1 MAKSKEKVYR
11 KKSKASA
18 SEIKSDEVYVHDS
31 DDGGVKTDDDESI
44 ADSGSEVGWNSGDE
58 TAFNKNKGDDSSDDD
73 DEDFY
78 DEEDGL
84 QDGEVLL
91 SDLLGG
97 NSKFSSFPSASSS
110 SSKNTIDTRE
120 YFDNSADESEDDDDD
135 DEEEEDEEDESDEEG
150 GGEDNT
156 DDEDEEESEDD
167 DDSNDDSDGDNH
179 DGLLAMIDKYS
190 KGAGKKKS
198 VNHGAIVSQSAKESE
213 FSSMMG
219 AKGNNAVSMEELLGA
234 LEGSGGGDMTSMKQT
249 LTGLVQSKGPPKHV
263 DKVVAD
269 RVERSLSYKDKSEDM
284 KKWHDTVTDNKN
296 ARTLDLA
303 QDRRQLPS
311 YRSLIKNYEASTD
324 MEKEVQ
330 MILLNGKDEAGMEQ
344 AEEDELG
351 SSNLTQEE
359 LKARQDELGKV
370 RALLFYEQM
379 KRHRVN
385 KIKSKAYHRILK
397 RKKKREEEKGKEALQ
412 EMYDSEDDNE
422 QMKNMT
428 EEEAVRRIK
437 ERMDLRHHNT
447 SKWARMAAKHSN
459 GNKSLREAYHES
471 VLLGHE
477 LANKANN
484 ASSGPLEDGE
494 HSDEGHWS
502 DENTTGGKGKRS
514 TTKKAA
520 GDIVNALQAA
530 GEDVELDGK
539 YGGLYKM
546 DFMKKAK
553 ERQQD
558 RAREEATDILRD
570 LEEMEREADRGD
582 SSDEDGQ
589 KNKKGSKK
597 RSAEDMEKLSAARE
611 EMKAKMGGSSSMV
624 LSKASTGSST
634 SVSTGDNTEEHNP
647 WLNVTS
653 SQARSTEV
661 MAGKKSKKVKAD
673 SSNDVLLNTQSWD
686 DNKLLSGDGTF
697 QRDQNDNIKNNNEQ
711 TPSKSKKKKS
721 KGKKKASG
729 NDEASDSTSK
739 ETNEEVVV
747 KKPLMS
753 SNNQTQAALVSAA
766 FAGPDYE
773 DEFGA
778 LKEKMVDE
786 ELDIV
791 GKKRQ
796 IESADKAG
804 WGDWAGPGKVGVSQR
819 VVKKR
824 KHLLKNLEE
833 KAAQQRA
840 GRNDGQLANVIL
852 SERRVKTSSKYKI
865 ADIPHPFTSREEYER
880 SLQMPLGD
888 EWNAAHIVK
897 KNVKPEILTRAGR
910 IIEPISL
917 PKNYKKS
924 AASSTDTAKRI
935 IPNNGNKIAK
945 SKALNRTAKF
955 F

>member
-1 MAKSKEKVYR
+1 MAKSKAKVYQ
-11 KKSKASA
+11 KKAKATA
-18 SEIKSDEVYVHDS
+18 LEVKSDEVYVHDS
-31 DDGGVKTDDDESI
+31 DDGGVNTDDDESI
-44 ADSGSEVGWNSGDE
+44 ADSGSEVGWNSSDE
-58 TAFNKNKGDDSSDDD
+58 TAFNMNKGNGESDDD
-73 DEDFY
+73 DEY
-78 DEEDGL
+78 DDEDDL
-84 QDGEVLL
+84 QEGEVLL

-97 NSKFSSFPSASSS
+97 NSKFSTFPTSSS
-110 SSKNTIDTRE
+110 SSSTKNVINTRE
-120 YFDNSADESEDDDDD
+120 YFDNTEDEESDNEDEDDDLEDDEEDSEDDDA
-135 DEEEEDEEDESDEEG
+135 
-150 GGEDNT
+150 
-156 DDEDEEESEDD
+156 D
-167 DDSNDDSDGDNH
+167 DDSDEDNH

-190 KGAGKKKS
+190 KGAGKKKTS
-198 VNHGAIVSQSAKESE
+198 DNGTIVSQSAKESE

-219 AKGNNAVSMEELLGA
+219 AKGNNAVSMDELLGA
-234 LEGSGGGDMTSMKQT
+234 LEGSGGGDMTNMKQT

-263 DKVVAD
+263 DKVVAQ

-284 KKWHDTVTDNKN
+284 KKWNTTVAENKN

-311 YRSLIKNYEASTD
+311 YRSLIKNHEASTD

-330 MILLNGKDEAGMEQ
+330 MILLNGKDEAALEK

-351 SSNLTQEE
+351 SSNLTVEE

-412 EMYDSEDDNE
+412 EAYDSEDDNE

-477 LANKANN
+477 LTNKANN
-484 ASSGPLEDGE
+484 TSSGLNDNGD
-494 HSDEGHWS
+494 HSDDGHWS
-502 DENTTGGKGKRS
+502 DENTGSGGKDKRS

-520 GDIVNALQAA
+520 KDIANALQAA

-546 DFMKKAK
+546 EFMKKAK

-570 LEEMEREADRGD
+570 LEQMEREADRD
-582 SSDEDGQ
+582 SSDEEEKK
-589 KNKKGSKK
+589 KNKNQKK
-597 RSAEDMEKLSAARE
+597 RSAEEMEKLSAARE
-611 EMKAKMGGSSSMV
+611 EMKAKMGGSSSLV
-624 LSKASTGSST
+624 LNKTNSEASA
-634 SVSTGDNTEEHNP
+634 SVAAEESIQQNP
-647 WLNVTS
+647 WLNAPS
-653 SQARSTEV
+653 SRGRSDEV
-661 MAGKKSKKVKAD
+661 MAGKKAKKVKAD
-673 SSNDVLLNTQSWD
+673 SSNEVVLNAQAWD
-686 DNKLLSGDGTF
+686 DNEVFFSGVSNGGSADSSSKN
-697 QRDQNDNIKNNNEQ
+697 DQASN
-711 TPSKSKKKKS
+711 KSKKKKS
-721 KGKKKASG
+721 KKGKNKAA
-729 NDEASDSTSK
+729 ASDDENAADSTNNQTDEIS
-739 ETNEEVVV
+739 NA
-747 KKPLMS
+747 KKPLLSS
-753 SNNQTQAALVSAA
+753 SNKSQAALVSAA

-773 DEFGA
+773 SEFGA

-796 IESADKAG
+796 IESADTAG

-840 GRNDGQLANVIL
+840 GRSDGQLANVVL

-910 IIEPISL
+910 IIDPISL
-917 PKNYKKS
+917 PKNYKK
-924 AASSTDTAKRI
+924 APAPSSDTAKR

-945 SKALNRTAKF
+945 NKALNRNAKF